1 MQPWKK
7 KFITIWSG
15 QLFSIL
21 SSTIAQFA
29 IILWISLETGS
40 AEVLAFATIAGM
52 VPQIILGAFAGV
64 FVDRWNRKW
73 TMILADSFVALCSGV
88 IAWLFYL
95 DVVELWHIYLLLMLR
110 SVGGAFHTPAMKA
123 SIPLL
128 APESELTR
136 IAGINQSIQAVCTIC
151 GPVMGAALI
160 VSTNMSVIMLL
171 DVAGAIIACTALLF
185 EVIPNPPKKEAATAS
200 QVLKEMREGFT
211 AIRLNRGL
219 TVVMLLEVLVT
230 FFIMPIVALYPLLT
244 LQHFHGTAYQVS
256 IIELLFGFGML
267 TGGILLGI
275 WNPKLRKVIL
285 INISYMMLGLTV
297 LITGLLP
304 ASAFIPFAVL
314 TVIQGISI
322 PFYSGP
328 LTSLLQTQIEVS
340 MLGRVFSL
348 FDSISLL
355 PSVLGLLATGFIADN
370 IGISNVFVVCGIA
383 LLLVAIIAPMIPSA
397 MNLGR
402 RR

>member
-1 MQPWKK
+1 
-7 KFITIWSG
+7 
-15 QLFSIL
+15 
-21 SSTIAQFA
+21 
-29 IILWISLETGS
+29 
-40 AEVLAFATIAGM
+40 
-52 VPQIILGAFAGV
+52 
-64 FVDRWNRKW
+64 
-73 TMILADSFVALCSGV
+73 
-88 IAWLFYL
+88 
-95 DVVELWHIYLLLMLR
+95 
-110 SVGGAFHTPAMKA
+110 
-123 SIPLL
+123 
-128 APESELTR
+128 
-136 IAGINQSIQAVCTIC
+136 
-151 GPVMGAALI
+151 
-160 VSTNMSVIMLL
+160 
-171 DVAGAIIACTALLF
+171 
-185 EVIPNPPKKEAATAS
+185 
-200 QVLKEMREGFT
+200 
-211 AIRLNRGL
+211 
-219 TVVMLLEVLVT
+219 MLLEVLVT

-267 TGGILLGI
+267 AGGILLGI

-304 ASAFIPFAVL
+304 ASAFIPFAII

-355 PSVLGLLATGFIADN
+355 PSVLGLLATGFIADS

-397 MNLGR
+397 MNLER